1 MARSDFFGGGGSGFS
16 STKAS
21 NNTCSSCFHSL
32 AEIGDLKK
40 ARPMISSENG
50 FHGGSPEAHQQFWPK
65 TFGSQ
70 LGRMKKKT
78 KQKNLPSTHT
88 LQKVGEKI
96 IQSNHHPIL
105 FFVSDT
111 HCFSFFSCWC
121 CWTLHLKSD
130 CFLCEKSWSD
140 YLRDRAFDNIS
151 TRSMNLVKHPLKTT
165 RDVKTETKHT
175 SPFCSTEPKKI
186 TVNWFPFLCFN
197 FSGNS
202 LPSSFNSL
210 PPKKKKKKSWHT
222 DSFYVTRVKTA
233 SWRPYANGGGWKVN
247 VIFRFHVSFPWW

>member
-1 MARSDFFGGGGSGFS
+1 MFNLFLGIGVPRDTLEKGNTSRRRCYREKKNSQNFPMVFLVAILVKVFIIHHHKNDMHNMARSDFFGGGGSGFS

-111 HCFSFFSCWC
+111 HCFSFFSC
-121 CWTLHLKSD
+121 
-130 CFLCEKSWSD
+130 
-140 YLRDRAFDNIS
+140 
-151 TRSMNLVKHPLKTT
+151 
-165 RDVKTETKHT
+165 
-175 SPFCSTEPKKI
+175 
-186 TVNWFPFLCFN
+186 
-197 FSGNS
+197 
-202 LPSSFNSL
+202 
-210 PPKKKKKKSWHT
+210 
-222 DSFYVTRVKTA
+222 
-233 SWRPYANGGGWKVN
+233 
-247 VIFRFHVSFPWW
+247 